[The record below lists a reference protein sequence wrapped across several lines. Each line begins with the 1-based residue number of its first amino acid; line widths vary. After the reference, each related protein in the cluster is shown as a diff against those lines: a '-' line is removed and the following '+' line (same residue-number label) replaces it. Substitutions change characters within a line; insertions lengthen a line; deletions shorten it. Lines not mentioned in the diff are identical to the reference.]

1 MPNKHINFFEF
12 NNTIFSMI
20 REISHKIDLL
30 LQETANKLDLTP
42 LQLKIIIAL
51 YSSDED
57 VSIGNLGKTI
67 GVTGGNISNIC
78 KKLEKKGFVNRIR
91 SEEDERVVNVRLT
104 ETGIQASKEL
114 GEYFY
119 KIREEFPDDGVDVN
133 LETIVEELKELDIL
147 LDKYISRRAIWIKNQ
162 EKISPYSI
170 IG

>member
-1 MPNKHINFFEF
+1 MPDKHINFFEF

-30 LQETANKLDLTP
+30 LQDTANSLDLTP

-51 YSSDED
+51 YSADED
-57 VSIGNLGKTI
+57 VSIGNLGRAI

-78 KKLEKKGFVNRIR
+78 KKLEKKGFVDRIR

-104 ETGIQASKEL
+104 DTGIAASKEL

-119 KIREEFPDDGVDVN
+119 KIREEFPDDAVDVN
-133 LETIVEELKELDIL
+133 LETIVEELRELDIL
-147 LDKYISRRAIWIKNQ
+147 LDKYISRR
-162 EKISPYSI
+162 SI
-170 IG
+170 

>member
-51 YSSDED
+51 YSSDKD

-133 LETIVEELKELDIL
+133 LEIIVEELKELDIL
-147 LDKYISRRAIWIKNQ
+147 LDKYISRRAI
-162 EKISPYSI
+162 
-170 IG
+170 

>member
-1 MPNKHINFFEF
+1 MPDKHINFFEF

-30 LQETANKLDLTP
+30 LQDTANSLDLTP

-51 YSSDED
+51 YSSDRD

-78 KKLEKKGFVNRIR
+78 KKLEKKGFVDRIR

-104 ETGIQASKEL
+104 ETGIAASKDL

-119 KIREEFPDDGVDVN
+119 KIREEFPDDAVDVN
-133 LETIVEELKELDIL
+133 LEIIVEELRELDIL
-147 LDKYISRRAIWIKNQ
+147 LDKYISRR
-162 EKISPYSI
+162 SI
-170 IG
+170 

>member
-30 LQETANKLDLTP
+30 LQETANNLDLTP

-51 YSSDED
+51 YSSDTD

-104 ETGIQASKEL
+104 ETGVAASKEL

-119 KIREEFPDDGVDVN
+119 KIREEFPDDDVDVN
-133 LETIVEELKELDIL
+133 LETIVEELKELDAL
-147 LDKYISRRAIWIKNQ
+147 LDKYISRR
-162 EKISPYSI
+162 I
-170 IG
+170 I

>member
-1 MPNKHINFFEF
+1 MPDKHINFFEF

-30 LQETANKLDLTP
+30 LQETANSLDLTP

-51 YSSDED
+51 YSSDRD

-78 KKLEKKGFVNRIR
+78 KKLEKKGFVDRIR

-104 ETGIQASKEL
+104 EQGIAASKDL
-114 GEYFY
+114 GKYFY
-119 KIREEFPDDGVDVN
+119 KIREEFPDDAVDVN
-133 LETIVEELKELDIL
+133 LETIVEELRELDIL
-147 LDKYISRRAIWIKNQ
+147 LDKYISRR
-162 EKISPYSI
+162 SI
-170 IG
+170 

>member
-1 MPNKHINFFEF
+1 MPDKHINFFEF

-30 LQETANKLDLTP
+30 LQETANSLDLTP

-51 YSSDED
+51 YSSDRD

-78 KKLEKKGFVNRIR
+78 KKLEKKGFVDRIR

-104 ETGIQASKEL
+104 EQGIAASKDL

-119 KIREEFPDDGVDVN
+119 KIREEFPGDAVDVN
-133 LETIVEELKELDIL
+133 LETIVEELRELDIL
-147 LDKYISRRAIWIKNQ
+147 LDKYISRR
-162 EKISPYSI
+162 SI
-170 IG
+170 

>member
-1 MPNKHINFFEF
+1 MPDKHINFFEF
-12 NNTIFSMI
+12 NNTNFSMI

-30 LQETANKLDLTP
+30 LQETANSLDLTP

-51 YSSDED
+51 YSSDRD

-78 KKLEKKGFVNRIR
+78 KKLEKKGFVDRIR

-104 ETGIQASKEL
+104 EQGIAASKDL

-119 KIREEFPDDGVDVN
+119 KIREEFPDDAVDVN
-133 LETIVEELKELDIL
+133 LETIVEELRELDIL
-147 LDKYISRRAIWIKNQ
+147 LDKYISRR
-162 EKISPYSI
+162 SI
-170 IG
+170 

>member
-1 MPNKHINFFEF
+1 MPDKHINFFEF

-30 LQETANKLDLTP
+30 LQDTANSLDLTP

-51 YSSDED
+51 YSANED
-57 VSIGNLGKTI
+57 VSIGNLGKAI

-78 KKLEKKGFVNRIR
+78 KKLEKKGFVDRIR

-104 ETGIQASKEL
+104 ETGIAASKEL

-119 KIREEFPDDGVDVN
+119 KIREEFPDDAVDVN
-133 LETIVEELKELDIL
+133 LETIVEELRELDIL
-147 LDKYISRRAIWIKNQ
+147 LDKYISRR
-162 EKISPYSI
+162 SI
-170 IG
+170 

>member
-1 MPNKHINFFEF
+1 MPDKHINFFEF

-30 LQETANKLDLTP
+30 LQETANSLDLTP

-51 YSSDED
+51 YSSDRD
-57 VSIGNLGKTI
+57 VSIGNLGKII

-78 KKLEKKGFVNRIR
+78 KKLEKKGFVDRIR

-104 ETGIQASKEL
+104 EQGIAASKDL

-119 KIREEFPDDGVDVN
+119 KIREEFPDDAVDVN
-133 LETIVEELKELDIL
+133 LETIVEELRELDIL
-147 LDKYISRRAIWIKNQ
+147 LDKYISRR
-162 EKISPYSI
+162 SI
-170 IG
+170 

>member
-1 MPNKHINFFEF
+1 MPDKHINFFEF

-30 LQETANKLDLTP
+30 LQDTANSLDLTP

-51 YSSDED
+51 YSSEND
-57 VSIGNLGKTI
+57 VSIGNLGKAI

-78 KKLEKKGFVNRIR
+78 KKLEKKGFVDRIR

-104 ETGIQASKEL
+104 ETGIAASKEL

-119 KIREEFPDDGVDVN
+119 KIREEFPDDAVDVN
-133 LETIVEELKELDIL
+133 LETIVEELRELDIL
-147 LDKYISRRAIWIKNQ
+147 LDKYISRRFI
-162 EKISPYSI
+162 
-170 IG
+170 